1 MLKRRKGFLRV
12 SCIPFYL
19 QGLLNV
25 TVSVQTLSDTSRLP
39 QQEAEPGF
47 AYSSEK
53 RPFLSFPSFSSFF
66 SRVTIQDLCHL
77 ISVFFAF

>member
-25 TVSVQTLSDTSRLP
+25 TVRMQRLSDTSRLP
-39 QQEAEPGF
+39 QQETEPGF
-47 AYSSEK
+47 AYTSEK
-53 RPFLSFPSFSSFF
+53 RLFLLSQAFPPYSQESLF
-66 SRVTIQDLCHL
+66 
-77 ISVFFAF
+77 